1 MRDRVI
7 NYVLKNQVLSAILLV
22 AAAWLIIEIRSVL
35 IALFIAYIL
44 MSAIGP
50 YVDFLQ
56 KKRIPKPIAVLIP
69 YVITIGLISLLMVA
83 LLPFFINQI
92 SLLIVDLPG
101 FVIASAHATGFK
113 IDGPSITNLVTSE
126 FGNVSSSVVT
136 ITTNLFGGL
145 FEVISIFVLSFYLLV
160 YRVEVRKSFS
170 NLFPKKEQ
178 KKVLSTLAQAEDKL
192 GNWLRGQVVLSGFI
206 GAMTWLVLT
215 ILGVDF
221 ALPLA
226 VIAGLLE
233 IVPTIGPIVSA
244 IPAVLVASTISIP
257 LALVVAG
264 AYILI
269 QFFESHVLVPRVMQ
283 RAVGLNPI
291 IIIIAIIIGG
301 KLLGPIGALLA
312 IPFVS
317 LLVVVFKNLK

>member
-1 MRDRVI
+1 M
-7 NYVLKNQVLSAILLV
+7 AI
-22 AAAWLIIEIRSVL
+22 AWLIIEIRSVL
-35 IALFIAYIL
+35 IALFVAYIL
-44 MSAIGP
+44 MSAIEP

-56 KKRIPKPIAVLIP
+56 KRHLPKPIAVLIP
-69 YVITIGLISLLMVA
+69 YVITIGLIVLLMVA

-101 FVIASAHATGFK
+101 FAIASAKAAGVK
-113 IDGPSITNLVTSE
+113 IDSSSVTSLITSE
-126 FGNVSSSVVT
+126 FGNVSAGVVSITSS
-136 ITTNLFGGL
+136 LFGGL
-145 FEVISIFVLSFYLLV
+145 FEIISIFVLSFYLLV
-160 YRVEVRKSFS
+160 YRENVRKSFS
-170 NLFPKKEQ
+170 SLFPKKEQ
-178 KKVLSTLAQAEDKL
+178 KKVASTLSQAEDKM
-192 GNWLRGQVVLSGFI
+192 GSWLRGQVVLSGFI
-206 GAMTWLVLT
+206 GAMTWIVLT

-244 IPAVLVASTISIP
+244 IPAVLVALTVSIP
-257 LALVVAG
+257 LALAVAG

-283 RAVGLNPI
+283 KAVGLNPI

-301 KLLGPIGALLA
+301 KLLGPTGALLA

-317 LLVVVFKNLK
+317 FLVVVFKNLK